1 MIKFYQTARKCL
13 TVLLVFGFAPI
24 FAQQVVTGKVTSSD
38 DGSPLPGVNILE
50 KGTTNGTVSDADG
63 SFKISVGANAVL
75 DFSFIG
81 YVTQAV
87 TVGNQTSINVVLQA
101 DVTALQEVVVIGYG
115 EVQKKDATGA
125 VTAISNKDFN
135 KGVLTSPQDLLVGKF
150 AGVSITS
157 GNGAPGSG
165 STIRVR
171 GGASL
176 NASNDPLIVIDGFPV
191 DNIPSSGPGSLGG
204 VSNPLAALNPND
216 IETFTVL
223 KDASATAIYGS
234 RASNGVIIIT
244 TKKGASGKPQFSYNA
259 NVSIASAVKYVDVMN
274 ATQYKALVNKLALTG
289 VSGIDNAA
297 VAKLG
302 NANTD
307 WQKEIFRDAISHDHN
322 LSVSGS
328 LREVPYRV
336 SYGYTDQQGILKT
349 TGLQRHSLNIN
360 ASPSFL
366 DGALKLDMS
375 VKGSVT
381 FNNFGEAGA
390 VGSAVTF
397 DPTQPV
403 YAAASGNNPNRFG
416 GYFTWIDKG
425 AISGTANPVAQLNQT
440 NNQSTSNRII
450 ANLKADYKLPF
461 FPDVK
466 VTINTGIDRSVSDG
480 FNRAPL
486 TAGFANNNGTL
497 VGRDNTY
504 GGRNQ
509 SELLDIYGTYQKQ
522 FGDHKIDATLGYGW
536 QHFYREAYS
545 IEKDA
550 SRMKST
556 PSKSQNYLVSFFG
569 RLNYAYKG
577 KYLLTATLRNDGSSR
592 FAPGNKWGLFP
603 SVALAWRIKDESFL
617 SGVGFLSDLKLRA
630 GYGVTGQQD
639 ILGQYFPYLAVYRES
654 DALTKYQLGYNQ
666 DGTPKFYTTLRPNPY
681 DPNIKWEST
690 TTVNVGIDFGILDD
704 KITGSVEVFQKDT
717 KDLLNNVRVPNGTNF
732 SNFVDTNIGS
742 MKNQGVEITLKST
755 VVSQR
760 DLTVNVGA
768 NFTAIN
774 SEITRLNSTNDPSYI
789 GVLLGGIGVNA
800 NIQNHQVGYPARSF
814 FPYQQ
819 VYGSD
824 GKPVEGL
831 YVDRSG
837 VGGTVLGNNFNRYR
851 YKRPEPDFLIGINSR
866 VNYKKFDFSFS
877 GRLSVGNYVY
887 NNVESGRAFYNG
899 VYSLQYFSNILNSVT
914 DANFTTQQIYS
925 DYYVQNGSFFR
936 MDNISAG
943 YTFDRVFTDRV
954 KARVSLTVQN
964 AFLITNYKGI
974 DPEIENGIDNNIY
987 PRPRTI
993 LLGANFTF

>member
-1 MIKFYQTARKCL
+1 MIKLFTKVTRCL
-13 TVLLVFGFAPI
+13 PLLLLIAHAS
-24 FAQQVVTGKVTSSD
+24 FAQQVVMGKVTSSD
-38 DGSPLPGVNILE
+38 DGSPIPGVNVLE
-50 KGTTNGTVSDADG
+50 KGTTNGSVTDG
-63 SFKISVGANAVL
+63 DGGFKINVGSNATLV
-75 DFSFIG
+75 FSFVG
-81 YVTQAV
+81 YASQEIA
-87 TVGNQTSINVVLQA
+87 VGNQTNIAVVLQT
-101 DVTALQEVVVIGYG
+101 DVTALSEVVVIGYG

-125 VTAISNKDFN
+125 VLAISNKDFN

-165 STIRVR
+165 ATIRVR

-191 DNIPSSGPGSLGG
+191 DNIPSTGAGSLAG

-244 TKKGASGKPQFSYNA
+244 TKKGAAGKPQFSYNA
-259 NVSIASAVKYVDVMN
+259 NVSVASPVKFVDVMN
-274 ATQYKALVNKLALTG
+274 ADKYRTLVNTLAQTG
-289 VSGIDNAA
+289 VSGIDATA
-297 VAKLG
+297 VSRLG

-307 WQKEIFRDAISHDHN
+307 WQREIFRDAISHDHN

-328 LREVPYRV
+328 LKEMSYRV

-366 DGALKLDMS
+366 NGDLKVDMS

-397 DPTQPV
+397 DPTQPIFD
-403 YAAASGNNPNRFG
+403 AAATQYG
-416 GYFTWIDKG
+416 GYFSWLSKG
-425 AISGTANPVAQLNQT
+425 AVSGTANPVAQLNQT
-440 NNQSTSNRII
+440 DNQSTSNRLI

-461 FPDVK
+461 LPDVK
-466 VTINTGIDRSVSDG
+466 VTVNAGLDRSVSDG

-486 TAGFANNNGTL
+486 TAAFANNNGTL
-497 VGRDNTY
+497 VGRNNIY

-509 SELLDIYGTYQKQ
+509 SELLDIYANYTKQ
-522 FGDHKIDATLGYGW
+522 INDHKVDLTAGYGW
-536 QHFYREAYS
+536 QHFYREAYNV
-545 IEKDA
+545 ETDA
-550 SRMKST
+550 SRTRST
-556 PSKSQNYLVSFFG
+556 PSKSENYLVSFFG
-569 RLNYAYKG
+569 RLNYTFKG

-592 FAPGNKWGLFP
+592 FGPSNKWGLFP
-603 SVALAWRIKDESFL
+603 SVALAWRMKDEGFL
-617 SGVGFLSDLKLRA
+617 SSVTAISDLKLRA

-639 ILGQYFPYLAVYRES
+639 ILGAYFPYLAVYRGS
-654 DALTKYQLGYNQ
+654 DTQTQYQLGYNT
-666 DGTPKFYTTLRPNPY
+666 DGSPRFYTTLRPNPY

-690 TTVNVGIDFGILDD
+690 TTVNLGVDFGLFDD
-704 KITGSVEVFQKDT
+704 KLTGSIEVFQKDT
-717 KDLLNNVRVPNGTNF
+717 KDLLNNVRVANGTNF
-732 SNFVDTNIGS
+732 SNFVDTNVGS
-742 MKNQGVEITLKST
+742 MKNQGVEVTLKGL
-755 VVSQR
+755 VVSKK
-760 DLTVNVGA
+760 DFTVNVGM

-774 SEITRLNSTNDPSYI
+774 SEITKLNLTNDPNYI

-800 NIQNHQVGYPARSF
+800 NIQNHQVGFPARSF

-819 VYGSD
+819 VYNDG
-824 GKPVEGL
+824 GKPIEGL

-837 VGGTVLGNNFNRYR
+837 QGGAVIGNNFNRYR
-851 YKRPEPDFLIGINSR
+851 YKRPEPDFLIGVNSR

-877 GRLSVGNYVY
+877 GRISIGNYVY

-899 VYSLQYFSNILNSVT
+899 IYGLQFFSNTLNSINDT
-914 DANFTTQQIYS
+914 KFTTQQIYS
-925 DYYVQNGSFFR
+925 DYYIQNGSFFR
-936 MDNISAG
+936 MDNMSLG
-943 YTFDRVFTDRV
+943 YSFDRVFVDRL

-987 PRPRTI
+987 PRPRTF
-993 LLGANFTF
+993 LVGVNFTF